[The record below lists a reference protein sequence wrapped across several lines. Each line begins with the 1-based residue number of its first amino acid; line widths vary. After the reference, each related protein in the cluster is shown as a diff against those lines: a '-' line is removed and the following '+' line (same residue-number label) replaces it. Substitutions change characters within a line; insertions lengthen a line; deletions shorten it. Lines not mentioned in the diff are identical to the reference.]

1 MILIN
6 GQEVKATVLP
16 VDKPSLDETLETF
29 SFALIL
35 DNNPLPFA
43 PLQSVQLKENGE
55 TINFV
60 ISADEVEL
68 FTLTPPKYKHN
79 ITCVQNTR
87 LLSHHL
93 LRNSV
98 FAQPTDE
105 YKKGFSAQTETLQG
119 TTITEKYWRVKG
131 LTDGFVGLMIEKLS
145 TSPKDKIAYSF
156 LRIDLQACVYNLE
169 KQESDLHGC
178 KWVEGIKTFQ
188 DIMDEVTNP
197 SDYSL
202 SPSLVLHYTLNGSQS
217 ENVYPADLG
226 LSEWVFNQN
235 IEFPRLKELI
245 EQGATDFYIEV
256 GNLLI
261 QDNNSIRTQNTWV
274 LMQAIINFEVGVK
287 YFYYTAYDILQKIS
301 ERIQQK
307 TQKYQKEP
315 LFYLPTEGDFFD
327 LLNNTISPNFTFT
340 QATLYDCLAE
350 VFRLFD
356 GIFTLDENKVLG
368 IEYFNDRSGEKVY
381 PKLAGVS
388 LQQGEERYV
397 NGLRSYYQDA
407 RQEISFPS
415 KNSYAPVRSVSLG
428 VPAQADHSFIVD
440 KNIQSV
446 RKLTAS
452 VSAKVTIFYPTTAN
466 PATPA
471 DRAFFPE
478 GKFLLDLT
486 PYVIEESIW
495 TTLSTDGS
503 QPTPEQRKQNNCLP
517 YKSGS
522 NCIQLGLVSTGY
534 ASFLIY
540 SFTYAVECAFHRQ
553 AGLPFTAD
561 VVQNCVS
568 ITYGDN
574 PSVFS
579 EYPMNCTYLST
590 LDGLMET
597 QSLSNK
603 YKGEEIIDQ
612 SNGAVDLNKLGL
624 NMLGLSLKMGEPS
637 LSANHQIT
645 SWADRIKTGSIYTFD
660 GSPWVANICAYT
672 LLGNGKLQGQIQFVK
687 NFNSL
692 SLRKQL
698 NRERRFSNISANL
711 ITKSEEI
718 MVEYVYYSSDSVVSD
733 QDTWL
738 NSSLFLE
745 GIYHSFVDGDY
756 TLSRAEM
763 VLDNYE
769 AYLPL
774 SVYGAGNMVCF
785 EMFYESP
792 ISAGNYTRVESSGL
806 WDTKYFT
813 TALKYTDDEGFLD
826 SCDIRLVLNDEMN
839 FSDYFPLITTSTST
853 DYLFNIENYQLEKQ
867 PNEVFALNY
876 EVCFLPKDLG
886 KDFIGSEFIN
896 NNFFTKREP
905 VQRDLY
911 LYYSDYVYSELD
923 TKGQGSRVKIT
934 SLSYT
939 PLINAGRLD
948 FTHSEVECT
957 SYSICDSEGNIL
969 FASNSQGYSTTEKRV
984 YLTFRHDRL

>member
-1 MILIN
+1 MIFIN

-35 DNNPLPFA
+35 DDNPLPFA
-43 PLQSVQLKENGE
+43 PLQEVQLKENGE

-105 YKKGFSAQTETLQG
+105 YKKGFFAQTESIFGNSQ
-119 TTITEKYWRVKG
+119 ITKQWIVKG
-131 LTDGFVGLMIEKLS
+131 ESAGYWGTMVEKLS

-156 LRIDLQACVYNLE
+156 LRINIQACVFNSVE
-169 KQESDLHGC
+169 IKS
-178 KWVEGIKTFQ
+178 KWVQGIKTLN
-188 DIMDEVTNP
+188 DITLQVDNP

-202 SPSLVLHYTLNGSQS
+202 APFLTLQYTLNGSHS
-217 ENVYPADLG
+217 EPVYPADVG

-245 EQGATDFYIEV
+245 ELGATDIYIYCAS
-256 GNLLI
+256 GTI
-261 QDNNSIRTQNTWV
+261 IKDSNSTAVYNSYKLQEAV
-274 LMQAIINFEVGVK
+274 VNFEIGVK
-287 YFYYTAYDILQKIS
+287 YFYYTAFDILQKIS
-301 ERIQQK
+301 ERMQQK
-307 TQKYQKEP
+307 TYKYQKDP
-315 LFYLPTEGDFFD
+315 LFYLPTEGEFFD

-381 PKLAGVS
+381 PKLAGIS

-415 KNSYAPVRSVSLG
+415 KNSFAHLRSSNLG

-446 RKLTAS
+446 RKFVCSLLMTVNTPYPNTALPQWFS
-452 VSAKVTIFYPTTAN
+452 V
-466 PATPA
+466 
-471 DRAFFPE
+471 E
-478 GKFLLDLT
+478 GYFELDLT
-486 PYVIEESIW
+486 PYVFEEGIW
-495 TTLSTDGS
+495 STLSTDGT
-503 QPTPEQRKQNNCLP
+503 QPSPEERKQNNCLP

-522 NCIQLGLVSTGY
+522 NCIQLGLVSSDE
-534 ASFLIY
+534 ASFLVY
-540 SFTYAVECAFHRQ
+540 SFTNTIECAIHRQ
-553 AGLPFTAD
+553 AGLPFAAD
-561 VVQNCVS
+561 GVNDSRPPQEEV
-568 ITYGDN
+568 N
-574 PSVFS
+574 PSDFS
-579 EYPMNCTYLST
+579 KYLFRCTYLST

-645 SWADRIKTGSIYTFD
+645 SWQDRIKTGSIYEFD

-698 NRERRFSNISANL
+698 NRERRFSNISSNL

-763 VLDNYE
+763 VLENYE

-806 WDTKYFT
+806 WSTQYFT
-813 TALKYTDDEGFLD
+813 KALKYTDDEGFLD

-839 FSDYFPLITTSTST
+839 FSDYFPLITTSTSS
-853 DYLFNIENYQLEKQ
+853 DYLFNIETYELKKQ

-886 KDFIGSEFIN
+886 KDFVGSEFIN
-896 NNFFTKREP
+896 NNFFTERTP

-934 SLSYT
+934 SINYT
-939 PLINAGRLD
+939 PLINSGRLE
-948 FTHSEVECT
+948 FSHSEVTCS

-969 FASNSQGYSTTEKRV
+969 FASNSEGYSTTEKRV